1 MIMTETL
8 VGMSPPSD
16 EDSRKQR
23 QPSAAELEAAREMV
37 RQARDRGVALTGP
50 GGLLKALTK
59 TVIETALDEEVA
71 EHVAMTSTHQRAA
84 IKHPLRHVHPE
95 HPVRRGHNRR
105 GQRQDSAAATA
116 HIKHPLPRSQIQRG
130 D

>member
-50 GGLLKALTK
+50 GGLLKAFTK

-71 EHVAMTSTHQRAA
+71 EHVAMTSTHQRAVA
-84 IKHPLRHVHPE
+84 GVTPATVNGP
-95 HPVRRGHNRR
+95 RRC
-105 GQRQDSAAATA
+105 SPMPAARWTSTCHGIGRA
-116 HIKHPLPRSQIQRG
+116 RSSR
-130 D
+130 